1 MPKKQILFEVTAS
14 GSGTLEVGFWAYDR
28 DNVYF
33 RNADR
38 FKGFRLSKTPRR
50 FRAKLPLTGAA
61 TVLPMI
67 RVKGRG
73 AAEVTDFKV
82 VPLP

>member
-1 MPKKQILFEVTAS
+1 MPGKKLLFEVTAS
-14 GSGTLEVGFWAYDR
+14 GTGTLEVGFWAYDR
-28 DNVYF
+28 RNVYF
-33 RNADR
+33 KTADR
-38 FKGFRLSKTPRR
+38 FESFKLKRSSRH

-67 RVKGRG
+67 RVRGKGS
-73 AAEVTDFKV
+73 AVVTDFKV